1 MLPASPHSAAL
12 YMEIYLACKVAVIS
26 VGHTRFYHKFTA
38 MLIIFIKTA
47 FIFKN
52 PIDITILFCIMRLSV
67 CLVLV
72 NFEFI
77 ITEYPFRE

>member
-1 MLPASPHSAAL
+1 
-12 YMEIYLACKVAVIS
+12 
-26 VGHTRFYHKFTA
+26 
-38 MLIIFIKTA
+38 MLIIFIKIA

-77 ITEYPFRE
+77 ITEYPVCEQS